1 MKEFNKIYFEGNSEF
16 TVSTIDKATI
26 FNLQT
31 SMWLEDGV
39 ERAIL
44 SGNNIVSL
52 AKQYD
57 ELAK

>member
-1 MKEFNKIYFEGNSEF
+1 
-16 TVSTIDKATI
+16 
-26 FNLQT
+26 
-31 SMWLEDGV
+31 MWLEDGV